1 MKNIVIL
8 ASGNGSN
15 AQNIAEYFAG
25 RKDVNIPLILCNK
38 KNAYVFERAKNLG
51 IPSRLLRRDTF
62 DTDEILE
69 ELRSIPADLIVLAGF
84 LWLIP
89 ERWVK
94 AFPKRIVN
102 IHPALLPKFGGKGM
116 YGGKVHEAV
125 VAAREKV
132 SGITIHLIDENY
144 DRGTTLFQATCPVE
158 ENDTPE
164 DVAQKVHTL
173 EYEHFPHVIDEY
185 LQTL

>member
-15 AQNIAEYFAG
+15 AQNIVEYFSD

-38 KNAYVFERAKNLG
+38 KNAYVFERAKKLG
-51 IPSRLLRRDTF
+51 IPARLLHRDNF
-62 DTDEILE
+62 DTDELVE
-69 ELRSIPADLIVLAGF
+69 ELKQIPADLIVLAGF
-84 LWLIP
+84 LWLVP

-116 YGGKVHEAV
+116 YGEKVHEAV
-125 VAAREKV
+125 VAACEKQ

-144 DRGTTLFQATCPVE
+144 DKGTTLFQATCPIE
-158 ENDTPE
+158 ANDTPE
-164 DVAQKVHTL
+164 TVAQKVHAL
-173 EYEHFPHVIDEY
+173 EYAHFPHVIDEY
-185 LQTL
+185 LQSL